1 VPNKTT
7 ALIHGTRVPGGGAV
21 HSIKFGLKHCS
32 KSLKQLIGTGSN
44 DGGEVELSRDPT
56 AATMGN
62 QPIWPEVAAG
72 MLASL

>member
-1 VPNKTT
+1 MLDAT
-7 ALIHGTRVPGGGAV
+7 AAIRQQQQRLDN
-21 HSIKFGLKHCS
+21 SIKFGLKHCS